1 MNVRDLM
8 TILPRHSNTPQRAK
22 IAYANAVIEDLPV
35 SQVRQLLGWMIDWAD
50 DYRDDAGE
58 VNATLMAEGAC
69 RAFNLHDGDGNIP
82 ESLFE
87 LAGAIAL
94 ADQEESR

>member
-1 MNVRDLM
+1 MRINELM
-8 TILPRHSNTPQRAK
+8 TILPRVGKTPPRAMVNNVT
-22 IAYANAVIEDLPV
+22 IDDLPV
-35 SQVRQLLGWMIDWAD
+35 SQVRQVLSWMIGAID
-50 DYRDDAGE
+50 DYRDSAGE
-58 VNATLMAEGAC
+58 VNATRLAEYVANQ
-69 RAFNLHDGDGNIP
+69 FNLHDSDDVP